1 MARGPAPKDPRKR
14 ARQNKDAREFKY
26 VQVRAASQ
34 PDLPDVEIGEDPD
47 LEVPIY
53 MEWPEVT
60 LDWWERWGRSPMAES
75 FTADDWDELRISA
88 FLHAQFWKTGDIKAA
103 AELRQRTAKF
113 GATPEDRARLRVQY
127 VMADDAERKSSRARG
142 EETPSDTPAEGE
154 GGARERYGYLR
165 AVPD

>member
-26 VQVRAASQ
+26 VQVRAVGQ
-34 PDLPDVEIGEDPD
+34 PDLPDVEIGEDPETE
-47 LEVPIY
+47 LPIY
-53 MEWPEVT
+53 MQWPEVT
-60 LDWWERWGRSPMAES
+60 RDWWDRWGRSPMAES
-75 FTADDWDELRISA
+75 FTEDDWDELRISA
-88 FLHAQFWKTGDIKAA
+88 FLHAQFWRTGDIKAA

-127 VMADDAERKSSRARG
+127 VMADDAERKSDQRQRAG
-142 EETPSDTPAEGE
+142 EGDPAPAPVE
-154 GGARERYGYLR
+154 GGAKERYGYLR